1 MTAFPI
7 LLAPGDGIGP
17 EVLEEAL
24 KALAAVE
31 RRFGHE
37 FQYGRALVGGAAI
50 DRHGVALLD
59 ETVEAA
65 RRSRALLFG
74 AVGGPKWDD
83 PAAAVRP
90 EQAILGLRKGLGLYA
105 NLRPVRVNPLLIED
119 AAIKPD
125 VLRGVDM
132 IVVRELTGGVY
143 FGKPRKRWTNSRG
156 RQAVDTVRYSE
167 REIARILRTGFEL
180 ARGRRRK
187 LTSVDKANVLDTSR
201 LWREI
206 AVELAAEYPDVALDH
221 LLVDACAMH
230 LVTHPADFDVIVTE
244 NMFGD
249 ILTDEASVLAGSMG
263 MLPSASL
270 GARGRGGAGMGMYE
284 PIHGTA
290 PDIAGQ
296 GRANPIAMILSA
308 ALMLRHSL
316 GLEAEAAAIEAAVD
330 AVLADGYRTADIGAA
345 GATVVDTARMGALVA
360 ERLSA

>member
-37 FQYGRALVGGAAI
+37 FQYERAVVGGAAI
-50 DRHGVALLD
+50 DRHGTALRD
-59 ETVEAA
+59 ETIEAA

-83 PAAAVRP
+83 PGAAVRP

-119 AAIKPD
+119 AAIKPE

-206 AVELAAEYPDVALDH
+206 AVELAREYPDVALDH

-296 GRANPIAMILSA
+296 GRANPIAMILSV

-316 GLEAEAAAIEAAVD
+316 ALEAEAAAVEAAVD
-330 AVLADGYRTADIGAA
+330 AVLADGYRTADIEAEGAA
-345 GATVVDTARMGALVA
+345 VVDTARMGTLVA

>member
-1 MTAFPI
+1 MTAFPV

-24 KALAAVE
+24 KTLATVE

-37 FQYGRALVGGAAI
+37 FRYERAFVGGAAI

-143 FGKPRKRWTNSRG
+143 FGKPRKRWSNSRG

-180 ARGRRRK
+180 ARARRRK

-206 AVELAAEYPDVALDH
+206 AVELAEEYPDVALDH

-330 AVLADGYRTADIGAA
+330 AVLASGYRTPDIEAA
-345 GATVVDTARMGALVA
+345 GATVVDTARMGALIA

>member
-1 MTAFPI
+1 MTAFPV

-37 FQYGRALVGGAAI
+37 FRHERALVGGAAI

-180 ARGRRRK
+180 ARARRRR

-206 AVELAAEYPDVALDH
+206 AVELAEEYPDVALDH

-316 GLEAEAAAIEAAVD
+316 GLEAEAAAIEDAVD
-330 AVLADGYRTADIGAA
+330 AVLASGYRTPDIEAA
-345 GATVVDTARMGALVA
+345 GATVVDTARMGALIA

>member
-1 MTAFPI
+1 MTAFSI

-24 KALAAVE
+24 GALAAVE

-37 FQYGRALVGGAAI
+37 FRYERADVGGAAI
-50 DRHGVALLD
+50 DRHGAALPD
-59 ETVEAA
+59 GTIEAA
-65 RRSRALLFG
+65 RRARAVLFG
-74 AVGGPKWDD
+74 AVGGPRWDD

-105 NLRPVRVNPLLIED
+105 NLRPVRVNPLLAD
-119 AAIKPD
+119 ASAIKPE

-143 FGKPRKRWTNSRG
+143 FGKPRKRWSNSRG

-167 REIARILRTGFEL
+167 REIERILRTGFEL
-180 ARGRRRK
+180 ARGRRRR

-201 LWREI
+201 LWREV
-206 AVELAAEYPDVALDH
+206 ATELAGEYPDVALGH

-230 LVTHPADFDVIVTE
+230 LVTRPADFDVIVTE

-263 MLPSASL
+263 MAPSASL

-330 AVLADGYRTADIGAA
+330 AVLADGYRTPDIEAP
-345 GATVVDTARMGALVA
+345 GATVVGTARMGALVA